1 MWSYFDTLLGYYD
14 RKEFAWVFESVNTMY
29 VGGFGH
35 MGHCAKKFTANTG
48 FGCELECGEPYYHYL
63 NVSNH
68 SELTV
73 LFIWWQFVL
82 NNSSHVK
89 NRQTLHPSHTL
100 LTWWDMMRHGWDWP
114 ECTTTRTANLL
125 KCSLEHSL
133 WLAGLCWTGFI
144 EKFIHSFTEKS
155 TQRWNK
161 MGYDMK
167 ALYHIRLNLLVE
179 SLILRIMF
187 HSILVNHR
195 KHWKFEL
202 IHKPR
207 FQFTNRLL
215 IDVNIL

>member
-1 MWSYFDTLLGYYD
+1 MRARMRRALLSLFKCKQPFWIDCVIHLMAICIEQLFSCQESSNSPSLPYFVD
-14 RKEFAWVFESVNTMY
+14 R
-29 VGGFGH
+29 
-35 MGHCAKKFTANTG
+35 
-48 FGCELECGEPYYHYL
+48 
-63 NVSNH
+63 
-68 SELTV
+68 
-73 LFIWWQFVL
+73 I
-82 NNSSHVK
+82 
-89 NRQTLHPSHTL
+89 
-100 LTWWDMMRHGWDWP
+100 DGWDWP

-155 TQRWNK
+155 TQRWNIK